1 MTRLATILRN
11 FIAILLFGCALVC
24 VRAQTVPATATLA
37 PVFNWRVS
45 SADLVTV
52 TSQSCTM
59 NVLVECPLWDAPM
72 WLEIQRSFDNRKWT
86 PVATNAVQD
95 SIPPT
100 AIVQISQGWEP
111 VCLYRF
117 NIRTNL

>member
-1 MTRLATILRN
+1 MTRLVTILLLLGALCASV
-11 FIAILLFGCALVC
+11 AIG
-24 VRAQTVPATATLA
+24 QVPAAPAALA

-52 TSQSCTM
+52 TSHDRTM
-59 NVLVECPLWDAPM
+59 SVLIECPLWDAPT
-72 WLEIQRSFDNRKWT
+72 WLEIQRSFDGRKWT
-86 PVATNAVQD
+86 PVATNAVND

-100 AIVQISQGWEP
+100 ALVQISQGWEP